1 MMATTYSQHPNQLQQ
16 HPGVQQGPQQHI
28 QGHPGQPAHAAMQH
42 LHPQQAQAQAAQ
54 AAAFQQQQQ
63 QLVLA
68 GMHPQMAHLQQ
79 QLVRRQQQQQQQ
91 AHLMNGMG
99 APGNMVF
106 QNPNNGNPQ
115 IRTGMP
121 NGMYQ
126 GGPGGIPGANM
137 GGYGAGNPHMR
148 GNVNLPPHVQQQL
161 HAHQQQQ
168 QQQMAAAAQHMA
180 LANQANAAAANA
192 QTPMAMPPQPP
203 MPMQAAQQAA
213 ALAAAQARQA
223 PKTLLGHSVLG
234 LYRFSGHL
242 SAFNAS
248 RDPNDINYW
257 RKFVQ
262 EFYSQSGV
270 MRQLLWHNNTRETK
284 QFEVTT
290 QVLARYY
297 FTLFESG
304 VQNIQIVLE
313 NVREK
318 ELANQC
324 HIVECPKTSFIYWF
338 ENGFHLVARGALRA
352 TFNSSSKMEELDFQ
366 VDEHSEYVPRN
377 FGENSPN
384 IIKSSPGS
392 KSLGKR
398 PSQQGHASENIVN
411 HYGVPDAVFRCLEI
425 SETISQM
432 RDLFS
437 FSQSNPT
444 LAPRQALQT
453 FVSQQQ
459 QHAQQQ
465 QQQHAQH
472 LANQHAQQ
480 QHQQQQAHAAVMAA
494 TQGLQAPQGHP
505 GGPGMPQHPGHQ
517 GMPGGVPVGMNSPSA
532 DGMRMG
538 VPPSPHMGGGGGPG
552 TTPSPAH
559 NHIQAPGLVQQH
571 SQQAHPTSN
580 PSSQTSTT
588 VVSAN
593 TSPNTN
599 KRRRASTTSNVK
611 NEGDDENG
619 VNGAQNNKIKQSP
632 RVGGN
637 KRVKGNNAT

>member
-1 MMATTYSQHPNQLQQ
+1 MATTAYSHPNQLQQ

-54 AAAFQQQQQ
+54 AAAYQQHM
-63 QLVLA
+63 L

-91 AHLMNGMG
+91 AQMMNGIG
-99 APGNMVF
+99 APGGMVF
-106 QNPNNGNPQ
+106 QGNGNSQ
-115 IRTGMP
+115 IRAVP

-148 GNVNLPPHVQQQL
+148 GNLLPHVQQQL
-161 HAHQQQQ
+161 HAQQQQ
-168 QQQMAAAAQHMA
+168 QQQQQQQHMA
-180 LANQANAAAANA
+180 VAAQQIALSQANAANA

-213 ALAAAQARQA
+213 LAAAQARQT

-242 SAFNAS
+242 SAFDAS
-248 RDPNDINYW
+248 KEPNDINHW
-257 RKFVQ
+257 RRFVS
-262 EFYSQSGV
+262 EFYSQNGV
-270 MRQLLWHNNTRETK
+270 MRQLLWHNKKRETK

-297 FTLFESG
+297 FILFGSG

-318 ELANQC
+318 ELSNQS

-338 ENGFHLVARGALRA
+338 KNGFHLVARGALRA
-352 TFNSSSKMEELDFQ
+352 TFNVASKMEELDFR
-366 VDEHSEYVPRN
+366 VEEHSEYVPRN
-377 FGENSPN
+377 FGQDSPD
-384 IIKSSPGS
+384 IMKSSPGS

-398 PSQQGHASENIVN
+398 PSQQGHAPENIVN
-411 HYGVPDAVFRCLEI
+411 HYGVPAAVLQCLEI

-437 FSQSNPT
+437 FSQVNPALT
-444 LAPRQALQT
+444 PRQVLQT
-453 FVSQQQ
+453 FVTQQQ
-459 QHAQQQ
+459 Q
-465 QQQHAQH
+465 QH

-480 QHQQQQAHAAVMAA
+480 QQQQQQQQAAVIAA
-494 TQGLQAPQGHP
+494 TAQGLQVPQGHA
-505 GGPGMPQHPGHQ
+505 GGPGMLQHPGQHQ
-517 GMPGGVPVGMNSPSA
+517 GMQGGVPVGMSSPSA

-552 TTPSPAH
+552 TTPSPAQ

-580 PSSQTSTT
+580 PSSQTITT
-588 VVSAN
+588 AAG

-599 KRRRASTTSNVK
+599 KRRRPSASNVK

-637 KRVKGNNAT
+637 KRVKANNAT

>member
-1 MMATTYSQHPNQLQQ
+1 MTTSATYSHPNQLQQ

-54 AAAFQQQQQ
+54 AAAYQQQQQ
-63 QLVLA
+63 QFVLA
-68 GMHPQMAHLQQ
+68 GMHPQMAQIQQ
-79 QLVRRQQQQQQQ
+79 QLRRQQQQQQQ

-99 APGNMVF
+99 APGGMVF
-106 QNPNNGNPQ
+106 QNNGNPQ
-115 IRTGMP
+115 VRTGMP

-148 GNVNLPPHVQQQL
+148 GNVNIPPHVQQL
-161 HAHQQQQ
+161 HAHHQQQQ
-168 QQQMAAAAQHMA
+168 QQQMAVAAQQIA
-180 LANQANAAAANA
+180 LNQANAANA
-192 QTPMAMPPQPP
+192 QTPMAVPPQPP
-203 MPMQAAQQAA
+203 IPMQAAQQAA
-213 ALAAAQARQA
+213 IAAAQARQT

-242 SAFNAS
+242 SAFDAS
-248 RDPNDINYW
+248 KESNDIDRW
-257 RKFVQ
+257 RRFVA
-262 EFYSQSGV
+262 EFYAPSGV
-270 MRQLLWHNNTRETK
+270 MRQRLWHNNTRETK

-297 FTLFESG
+297 FVLFGSG

-338 ENGFHLVARGALRA
+338 ENGLHLVARGGLRA
-352 TFNSSSKMEELDFQ
+352 TFNASSKMEELDFQ
-366 VDEHSEYVPRN
+366 VEEHSEYVPRN
-377 FGENSPN
+377 FGQDSPD
-384 IIKSSPGS
+384 IMKSSPGS

-398 PSQQGHASENIVN
+398 PSQQGHTSENIVN
-411 HYGVPDAVFRCLEI
+411 NYGVPHAVLQCLEI
-425 SETISQM
+425 SETMSQM
-432 RDLFS
+432 RDLFNYS
-437 FSQSNPT
+437 HLNPA
-444 LAPRQALQT
+444 LAPRQALQS
-453 FVSQQQ
+453 FVSQQQQQ
-459 QHAQQQ
+459 QHAQQ
-465 QQQHAQH
+465 QH

-480 QHQQQQAHAAVMAA
+480 QQQQQQQQQAQAAVMAA
-494 TQGLQAPQGHP
+494 TAPGLQVQQGHP
-505 GGPGMPQHPGHQ
+505 GGHAGPGMLQHPGQHL
-517 GMPGGVPVGMNSPSA
+517 GVPGGVPVGMNSPSA

-552 TTPSPAH
+552 TTPSPAQ

-599 KRRRASTTSNVK
+599 KRRRASTASNVK